1 MAGEALWAGPTDDPE
16 RYRLWHVVGGGGE
29 GRVFRAT
36 RTVGDRDVDVAM
48 VKEAF
53 GQILGLSSV
62 PKDHGGEHPTSSPN
76 SL

>member
-1 MAGEALWAGPTDDPE
+1 MILNDIDSGTLSEA
-16 RYRLWHVVGGGGE
+16 GGE